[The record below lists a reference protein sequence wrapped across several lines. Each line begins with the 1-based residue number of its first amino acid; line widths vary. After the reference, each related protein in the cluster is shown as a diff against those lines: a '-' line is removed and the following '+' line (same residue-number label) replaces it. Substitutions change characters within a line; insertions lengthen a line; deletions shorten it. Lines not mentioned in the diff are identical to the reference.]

1 MKSSDTKSDNCV
13 TEKSCDLLVAI
24 FKENNTTRKVTFQ
37 LMGKRL
43 DEAEAEGAYV
53 SVALSFDEHM
63 VGYYV

>member
-1 MKSSDTKSDNCV
+1 V